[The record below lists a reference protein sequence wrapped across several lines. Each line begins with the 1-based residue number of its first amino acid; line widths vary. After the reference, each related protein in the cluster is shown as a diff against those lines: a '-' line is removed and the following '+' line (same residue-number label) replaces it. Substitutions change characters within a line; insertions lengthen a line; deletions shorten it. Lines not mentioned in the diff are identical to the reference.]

1 MATCAFTTPLRVTE
15 PPAHFMHSII
25 SQNFTRLNASLA
37 LYIECERDL
46 EQADCFD
53 LAFTSWA
60 ADAERARAEVLE
72 RVAQITI
79 APVERPSDLPLKR
92 AALLT
97 RALIESE
104 SAEAFT
110 SLYRLLDSYAH
121 LFACRQHGAVGAR
134 VRQMLQTCHCH
145 LEALAELG
153 EFTDPG
159 EGWDEAAPEASSL
172 PKPLA
177 CAH

>member
-1 MATCAFTTPLRVTE
+1 MANWVFTTPLRVTE

-79 APVERPSDLPLKR
+79 APVARPSDLPLKR
-92 AALLT
+92 AAMLT

-110 SLYRLLDSYAH
+110 GLYGLPGSHAH
-121 LFACRQHGAVGAR
+121 LFACTEGGVIGAR
-134 VRQMLQTCHCH
+134 ARRALAAHQAH
-145 LEALAELG
+145 LDAMAELG

-159 EGWDEAAPEASSL
+159 EGWDEVAPEASSM
-172 PKPLA
+172 PKPLT